1 MLKMEISK
9 RVLSRGMS
17 KPGTA
22 TGGIFL
28 RKPLYAVFAF
38 PKTGEKTKEK
48 GNLRSQVS
56 VSVFAERRCIA
67 AFPLW
72 RKKGKKNQKEIAAC
86 IRPAML
92 PNAMQYTRSKV
103 PAKMSR
109 KREKTICDRARG

>member
-72 RKKGKKNQKEIAAC
+72 RKKGKRTKKNSRLYSTRHAAKC
-86 IRPAML
+86 DAIYPL
-92 PNAMQYTRSKV
+92 QGPSQDESK
-103 PAKMSR
+103 K
-109 KREKTICDRARG
+109 EKTVCDRARG